1 MIFASLAHHD
11 ILANHDTQPAN
22 WFCAVRVI
30 LTTNSQSFPYTAFTD
45 SSSEWQQT
53 VFSVR
58 YEMKFYVDEPSQQL
72 PDSTSTHLNTVFASK
87 FDDVKQQSLN
97 LAS

>member
-11 ILANHDTQPAN
+11 SLANHDIQPAN

-30 LTTNSQSFPYTAFTD
+30 LTTNSQSLPYTAFTD

-58 YEMKFYVDEPSQQL
+58 YETKLYVDEPSQQL
-72 PDSTSTHLNTVFASK
+72 PDSTSTHFNTVFLPK
-87 FDDVKQQSLN
+87 FDDVKGN
-97 LAS
+97 L